1 MIILELFF
9 ELLFVILD
17 PELQEQIQLEVEKR
31 HIESAVLLGAPT
43 RVEILTDF
51 IKLGVVDFI
60 AISHQ
65 PSAICMATTLAAC
78 LFSFWKA
85 CIKSPVPVHS
95 FSLVRLI

>member
-51 IKLGVVDFI
+51 IKLGVVENTDILIIDESFR
-60 AISHQ
+60 SL
-65 PSAICMATTLAAC
+65 CLA
-78 LFSFWKA
+78 WKPA
-85 CIKSPVPVHS
+85 G
-95 FSLVRLI
+95 LRT